1 LEQVTCFFKE
11 TDEIRAD
18 LELGGLGPGLTGEHT
33 TYSFVVQRW
42 VTDEVEEEAEEEA
55 WDAKYAADNAKGKSL
70 KRWVIKKRYS
80 HFHIFDRV
88 LLQIIKEAKIGDE
101 SLLPVVR
108 IPPLALRSH
117 SSSTVCMFLVLFC
130 QIVVFL
136 AIAVVYTGECLPSVP
151 RKGFVRQ
158 DEPFP
163 C

>member
-1 LEQVTCFFKE
+1 MTCFFKE

-108 IPPLALRSH
+108 ITPLRDVYNRAPL
-117 SSSTVCMFLVLFC
+117 SSCF
-130 QIVVFL
+130 
-136 AIAVVYTGECLPSVP
+136 
-151 RKGFVRQ
+151 
-158 DEPFP
+158 
-163 C
+163 